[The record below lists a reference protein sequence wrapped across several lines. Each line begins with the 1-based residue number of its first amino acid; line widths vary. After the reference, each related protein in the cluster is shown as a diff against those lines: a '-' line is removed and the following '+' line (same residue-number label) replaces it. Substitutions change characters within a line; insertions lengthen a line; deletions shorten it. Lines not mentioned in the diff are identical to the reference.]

1 MRLVERLAAGFWE
14 LFHALDNVQVRR
26 RRHTVAAAGPRV
38 VVGAA
43 MTFTDGDGNVI
54 ATVWP
59 DEGTKVYQPDK
70 IRAAGD
76 ALVEHLAAAA
86 AKEAAEK
93 EFGNTP

>member
-1 MRLVERLAAGFWE
+1 MLQRLAAGFWE
-14 LFHALDNVQVRR
+14 LFHTLDGIQVRR
-26 RRHTVAAAGPRV
+26 KRHTATVAGAEV

-43 MTFTDGDGNVI
+43 MTFTDGDGKEI
-54 ATVWP
+54 ATIWP
-59 DEGTKVYQPDK
+59 DEGTKVHQPDK